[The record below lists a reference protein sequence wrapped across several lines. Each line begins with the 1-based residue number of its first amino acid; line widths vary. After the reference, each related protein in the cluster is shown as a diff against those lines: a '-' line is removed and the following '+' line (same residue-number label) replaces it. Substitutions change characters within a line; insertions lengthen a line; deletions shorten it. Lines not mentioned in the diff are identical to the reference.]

1 MNLLALSEHQ
11 PERRITRLSFVMS
24 NKIIESVYLLPIIEQ
39 RILTAYLA
47 KVTPLDTSMPL
58 IEIST
63 DELSKMCGGIEM
75 RPDRVDSATTSI
87 MSNVVKIKGENGE
100 WVKFTWFTTAL
111 YEPGGKLV
119 LRVNPDLEPYLIQL
133 KERFTQILTDVCMQF
148 KSPYSVRL
156 YQLLKIYYKLH
167 EHQFTVNELKQKMEV
182 TAKSYDKYKNFKAGV
197 LLKAI
202 EEINTISDLE
212 ISFEEVKF
220 GRRVESL
227 IFTINAKDEK
237 GSKYPGLD
245 EYNKLVSMKKIDII
259 IMLIDAI
266 CRITKYVF
274 NEQELQ
280 KYRKETLLE
289 LYLTLKRGV
298 YRNRKIAI
306 PRSYFVTALESIEN
320 GNSIF

>member
-1 MNLLALSEHQ
+1 MEMTTLSQ
-11 PERRITRLSFVMS
+11 YLPEKRITRLSFVMS

-47 KVTPLDTSMPL
+47 KVTPLDTTMPL

-75 RPDRVDSATTSI
+75 RPDRVDAATTNI
-87 MSNVVKIKGENGE
+87 MSNVVKIKGEKDD

-111 YEPGGKLV
+111 YETGGKLV

-167 EHQFTVNELKQKMEV
+167 EHQFTVDDLRNKMEV
-182 TAKSYDKYKNFKAGV
+182 TAKSYSKYKNFKSGI
-197 LLKAI
+197 LLKAV
-202 EEINTISDLE
+202 EEINSISDLE
-212 ISFEEVKF
+212 VSFEEVKF

-227 IFTINAKDEK
+227 VFTISTKEEK
-237 GSKYPGLD
+237 GTKYAGLD
-245 EYNKLVSMKKIDII
+245 EYNRLAEMKKIDII

-298 YRNRKIAI
+298 YMNRKIAI
-306 PRSYFVTALESIEN
+306 PRSYFVAALESIEK
-320 GNSIF
+320 GNSVY